1 MNRGN
6 ENNNSKERPMRNE
19 IEDMKITTK
28 PFQFSSDGREIRF
41 RLMKNEIGYFIQM
54 EEKKGSEWRKAT
66 CYSSHLEEYLTL
78 QMMEALST
86 EEAPN
91 D

>member
-1 MNRGN
+1 
-6 ENNNSKERPMRNE
+6 MRNE

-28 PFQFSSDGREIRF
+28 PFQFSADGREIRF

-54 EEKKGSEWRKAT
+54 EEIKHCFERGSKWRKAT

-78 QMMEALST
+78 HMMEALNT
-86 EEAPN
+86 EEASN

>member
-28 PFQFSSDGREIRF
+28 PFQFSVDGKEVRF
-41 RLMKNEIGYFIQM
+41 RLMKNEIGHFIQM

-66 CYSSHLEEYLTL
+66 FYSSHLEEYLTL
-78 QMMEALST
+78 QMMEALNT